1 MKVTQV
7 AQTNAG
13 DHESSTFW
21 IGVASRIH
29 WSSYSHLVPNDHWYL
44 VLFGDVVW
52 DYQLVVV
59 VVAVATVAWMMIL
72 YWWMS
77 ILVVVGRL

>member
-21 IGVASRIH
+21 IGVASRIR

-44 VLFGDVVW
+44 ALFVDVVW
-52 DYQLVVV
+52 DYRLAV
-59 VVAVATVAWMMIL
+59 VVAVVAVAWMMIL